1 MTNEGD
7 RGCGVKPGAGQAP
20 SAGKTQRY
28 ERSLSPPRSSS
39 SSGYGTGSSS
49 KSFIG
54 EREKKL

>member
-54 EREKKL
+54 EME